1 MHKEHNDLTCSNDRP
16 MARDTWTVDFNGF
29 DEESRPIREI
39 KANTDLLEDSLDN
52 LMPTSITRPTLQLP
66 QDFCFVPDFFHKYRL
81 LDQID
86 DISDLSIIL
95 TAEKTARS
103 TPVTKFGEPN
113 TDSGALPEIG
123 ELLVGT
129 AGESQDPRWCIN
141 QKLVIDGNGET
152 ELSACLA
159 LTRDQKRKP
168 KVGPAI

>member
-1 MHKEHNDLTCSNDRP
+1 MHKEHNDLTCFNDRP

-66 QDFCFVPDFFHKYRL
+66 QDFCFVANFFDEYLL

-103 TPVTKFGEPN
+103 SPVIKFGKPH
-113 TDSGALPEIG
+113 TDPGALPEIG

-129 AGESQDPRWCIN
+129 GGESQDPSWCIN

-159 LTRDQKRKP
+159 LPRDQKRKP
-168 KVGPAI
+168 KVGPAK